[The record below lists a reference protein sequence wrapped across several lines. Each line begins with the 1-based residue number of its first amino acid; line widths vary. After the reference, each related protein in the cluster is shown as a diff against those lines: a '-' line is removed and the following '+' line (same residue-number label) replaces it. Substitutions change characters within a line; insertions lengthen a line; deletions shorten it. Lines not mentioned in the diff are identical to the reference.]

1 MEIILPRYTKKWRSW
16 TVGNLFE
23 AVQQV
28 NGSRNLMLPPYYSP
42 YTLA

>member
-28 NGSRNLMLPPYYSP
+28 NGSRNWMLLPTTPPTP
-42 YTLA
+42 